1 MEKIARGVLEYL
13 QKNEQRYNAICLIYK
28 NIYAMG
34 LVNEL
39 AKLTNEYKADEN
51 ILFISE
57 FNERISEVVN
67 NEPTPFI
74 FERLGDKYKHFLL
87 DEFQDTSAMQ
97 WQNMLPLIDNSLG
110 NAHLNLIVGDGKQSI
125 YRWRNADVEQ
135 FVNLPNVT
143 AFDKNELLAERED
156 SLIRNFEGR
165 ILDKNYRS
173 ESTVVKFNNALFE
186 YLANHVLNDDLKK
199 IYDNQTQKH
208 KQNDL
213 GYVSI
218 EFPSLKEQDVDL
230 VI

>member
-1 MEKIARGVLEYL
+1 LRE
-13 QKNEQRYNAICLIYK
+13 NEQRYNAFSLIYK

-39 AKLTNEYKADEN
+39 AKLTNEYKNDEN

-110 NAHLNLIVGDGKQSI
+110 NGHMNLIVGDGKQSI

-135 FVNLPNVT
+135 FVNLPNV
-143 AFDKNELLAERED
+143 
-156 SLIRNFEGR
+156 
-165 ILDKNYRS
+165 
-173 ESTVVKFNNALFE
+173 NAL
-186 YLANHVLNDDLKK
+186 
-199 IYDNQTQKH
+199 
-208 KQNDL
+208 
-213 GYVSI
+213 
-218 EFPSLKEQDVDL
+218 
-230 VI
+230 